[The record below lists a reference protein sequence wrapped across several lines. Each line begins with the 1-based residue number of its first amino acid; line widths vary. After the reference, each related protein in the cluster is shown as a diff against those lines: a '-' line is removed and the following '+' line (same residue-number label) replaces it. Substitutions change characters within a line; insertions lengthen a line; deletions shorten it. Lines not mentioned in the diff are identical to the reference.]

1 MIVLLFLLVLAAL
14 AGVLGLVLKI
24 ALVAVLVI
32 VLTTMALAAIA
43 WFAVRHQ
50 WRKIQLEANENAS
63 TIDVGRPIRTD
74 EGGGQS
80 LPGAR
85 DDRY

>member
-14 AGVLGLVLKI
+14 AGVLGLILKI

-50 WRKIQLEANENAS
+50 WRKIQREANAS
-63 TIDVGRPIRTD
+63 STTIQVGRPIRTD
-74 EGGGQS
+74 EGGQP

>member
-1 MIVLLFLLVLAAL
+1 MLVLLFLLVLAAL

-32 VLTTMALAAIA
+32 VLTTMALGAIA
-43 WFAVRHQ
+43 YFGVRHQ
-50 WRKIQLEANENAS
+50 WRKIQREANAGGS
-63 TIDVGRPIRTD
+63 TIEVGRPIRTQND
-74 EGGGQS
+74 PP
-80 LPGAR
+80 LPGTH